1 LPSRPEIVNRR
12 VPTLPGAYVRA
23 IIRPIM
29 IKLIRLLPVAVLA
42 SLAVPALA
50 ESDRWFGPEVGVY
63 IPTSSKLRDA
73 LGNTWVS
80 LGAGSTSIQ
89 QTEGRKFAWDWETVS
104 QSKSGSKV
112 FMGSVSYGLVMP
124 LTGAAPYALSRNN
137 SNVQP
142 YWAVRAG
149 ASYIDYAV
157 NVSGGRTSGKRVG
170 LNANAEL
177 GVLIGDRLK
186 VSARY
191 DYFPEHDGL
200 NFSGVTL
207 SARYGLLRF

>member
-1 LPSRPEIVNRR
+1 
-12 VPTLPGAYVRA
+12 
-23 IIRPIM
+23 M

-50 ESDRWFGPEVGVY
+50 QSQDRWFGPEVGIFY
-63 IPTSSKLRDA
+63 PTSAKLRDA
-73 LGNTWVS
+73 LGSSWVS
-80 LGAGSTSIQ
+80 LGAGATSLNQ
-89 QTEGRKFAWDWETVS
+89 RQGRKMGWDWETVS
-104 QSKSGSKV
+104 QSKDGSKV

-124 LTGAAPYALSRNN
+124 LSGLPDVGLSRRI
-137 SNVQP
+137 SGMQP
-142 YWAVRAG
+142 YWALRAG
-149 ASYIDYAV
+149 GSYIDYAV
-157 NVSGGRTSGKRVG
+157 NVPGGRSSGKRMG

-200 NFSGVTL
+200 NFSGITL